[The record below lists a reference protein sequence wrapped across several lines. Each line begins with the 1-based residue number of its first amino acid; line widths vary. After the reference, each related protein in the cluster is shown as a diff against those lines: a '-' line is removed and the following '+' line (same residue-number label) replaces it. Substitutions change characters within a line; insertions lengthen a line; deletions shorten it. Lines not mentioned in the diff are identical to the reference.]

1 MTPRH
6 SSVLRNSS
14 QSCRGFTLLELMIGL
29 AVIGLLTLTAL
40 PRITGIADRAQVKSA
55 RTVTFNYLSAAR
67 LAAQH
72 GGRLVVFRVA
82 GGVIWTEAQPRL
94 VPAGLSTR
102 DTLGPVKDLAR
113 EYRVSVAATF
123 DSIVFDPRGLGTG
136 TGRVRLSRGVAVDS
150 VVVAG
155 LGSVV
160 R

>member
-40 PRITGIADRAQVKSA
+40 PRIVGIADRAQVKSA
-55 RTVTFNYLSAAR
+55 RTATHNHLSAAR
-67 LAAQH
+67 MAAQH
-72 GGRLVVFRVA
+72 GGRLVVFRVSSGA
-82 GGVIWTEAQPRL
+82 IWTEAQPRL
-94 VPAGLSTR
+94 VPAGMSTW
-102 DTLGPVKDLAR
+102 DTVGPVIDLAGQF
-113 EYRVSVAATF
+113 RVSVASTF

-136 TGRVRLSRGVAVDS
+136 TGKVRLSRGVAVDS